1 MIDKKLGGSMQI
13 LELSIK
19 NFRGI
24 KSFNQYFG
32 DKKLIC
38 FVGQGDS
45 GKSTILEAI
54 ALALSPN
61 WNIPFNDSDFFVNK
75 IDNPI
80 EIEVSV
86 KLPKDF
92 ILENKFGLYMR
103 FWDKEKDSICDELN
117 EKFDKVLTIK
127 LEVGQDLQPKWY
139 VFNNCQEENFR
150 EIGQTDRAKFNCFMV
165 TDYIDRHFTWSTGT
179 PLYSL
184 MEDPKNSKFCCVE
197 PMRKALED
205 INNTNF
211 ADFNTCFT
219 ENITKDT
226 KLIDVDGVKTLMDSR
241 DIYSNSNKL
250 SLHDKDKIPFRLKG
264 KGTKRLLS
272 TMMQLSNN
280 EAGAITLIDEFE
292 QGLEPYRIKTFVA
305 YVKTKLQNQNQV
317 FITTHSSN
325 VATELDAEN
334 IYIVRN
340 SNNDVEVINVSKD
353 LQNIVR
359 FFPDVL
365 FSKKIIICEGKT
377 ELGIAKAIDYNM
389 INNDKHPMSYYG
401 CIPVC
406 GEGDN
411 FYDYCKKLNDLKF
424 NLLVFCDSDLNDE
437 DKKNELKKI
446 GIQICECEK
455 DNCVEKQIFSDLPDD
470 SIIEL
475 INHVTNLDLYEGDE
489 KRLIDRVKSKS
500 NNFPND
506 WKNNISDDVRT
517 AFAATSIAKPK
528 SGDNKTHTSCK
539 SYWFKDE
546 TGGRKIGE
554 IILKNFDKIKDDKCI
569 KKQIITIIGWIE
581 KE

>member
-1 MIDKKLGGSMQI
+1 MQI

-54 ALALSPN
+54 ALVLSPN
-61 WNIPFNDSDFFVNK
+61 WNIPFNDSDFFENE

-92 ILENKFGLYMR
+92 ILESKFGLYMR
-103 FWDKEKDSICDELN
+103 FWNKEKDCICDELN

-127 LEVGQDLQPKWY
+127 LEVEQDLQPRWY
-139 VFNNCQEENFR
+139 VFNKCQEENLK
-150 EIGQTDRAKFNCFMV
+150 EIGQADRSKFNCFMV
-165 TDYIDRHFTWSTGT
+165 TDYIDRHFTWSSGT

-184 MEDPKNSKFCCVE
+184 MEDSKNSKFCCVE

-211 ADFNTCFT
+211 ADFNTCF
-219 ENITKDT
+219 EKNITKDT
-226 KLIDVDGVKTLMDSR
+226 KLIDIDGCKTLMDSR

-250 SLHDKDKIPFRLKG
+250 SLHDKKGIPFRLKG

-272 TMMQLSNN
+272 AMIQLSNN

-292 QGLEPYRIKTFVA
+292 QGLEPYRVKNFVA
-305 YVKTKLQNQNQV
+305 FIKEKLQNQNQV

-325 VATELDAEN
+325 VVTELDAES

-340 SNNDVEVINVSKD
+340 SNNDVEVINVSSE
-353 LQNIVR
+353 LQDIVR
-359 FFPDVL
+359 IFPDAL
-365 FSKKIIICEGKT
+365 FSRKIIICEGKT
-377 ELGIAKAIDYNM
+377 ELGICKEIDYKR
-389 INNDKHPMSYYG
+389 IKDEKSPMSYHG
-401 CIPVC
+401 CIPIC
-406 GEGDN
+406 GEGTN
-411 FYDYCKKLNDLKF
+411 FYNYCKKLKALKYDLI
-424 NLLVFCDSDLNDE
+424 VFCDSDLNDE
-437 DKKNELKKI
+437 NKKAELEKI
-446 GIQICECEK
+446 GVQICECEK
-455 DNCVEKQIFSDLPDD
+455 GNCVEKQIFSDLPEE

-475 INHVTNLDLYEGDE
+475 IDYVVNSDTYEGE
-489 KRLIDRVKSKS
+489 ESRLIDRVKSKS
-500 NNFPND
+500 NNFPED
-506 WKNNISDDVRT
+506 WKNNISNNVRV
-517 AFAATSIAKPK
+517 AFANASIAKNEDCK
-528 SGDNKTHTSCK
+528 KHTSYK
-539 SYWFKDE
+539 SCWFKDE
-546 TGGRKIGE
+546 TGGRKLGE
-554 IILKNFDKIKDDKCI
+554 VILKNFDKIKDDKCI
-569 KKQIITIIGWIE
+569 KKQIITITDWIE